1 MGTLSINIK
10 ATDGAGENVTDSFDI
25 TVANTN
31 DAPTLTNAIA
41 NQSAT
46 EDAAFSYTV
55 PANTFADVDVGDTLT
70 YSATQANGS
79 ALPTWLTFNAITRT
93 FSGTPLNNDV
103 GTLSLKV
110 MATDGT
116 GENVTDSFDI
126 TVANTNDAPL
136 AVANIVTLNENA
148 TSANLVASL
157 LADDSDV
164 DVGDT
169 LRISAVNTT
178 GTAGTVTFNAAL
190 QTLTYSA
197 SAATHNALAQGASAT
212 DSFTY
217 TAADGSN
224 ATATATVT
232 VTVTG
237 VNDAPTVAN
246 ALPDQS
252 AVAGAVFSYAFTA
265 NAFSDVDVGDVL
277 AYSATRADGSAL
289 PVWLS
294 FNPATRTFSGTP
306 ATPDAGTLSV
316 KVTATD
322 PHGLLAADLFDISVG
337 ASSTLTGTAGADTL
351 TGTAAN
357 NLINGL
363 GGNDTL
369 NGLGGDDTLNG
380 GAGNDSMAGGTGS
393 DTYVIDSPS
402 DIATEA
408 ANQGIDTVNSSVTRT
423 LGANLENLTLTG
435 ANAINGTGNA
445 LDNVLRGNSGANVLS
460 SGAGNDTYYVSSG
473 DTVTESNN
481 QGTDSVYADVS
492 WTLGNN
498 IENLTLTSSAAING
512 AGNALNNV
520 ITGNAGNNTLNGG
533 AGADTLVGGA
543 GNDTYVV
550 DNSSDVVTENLNE
563 GTDAVQ
569 ASVTYTLSANVENLT
584 LTGTAAISGTGNAL
598 DNLFTGNAGN
608 NTLTGG
614 EGNDTLNGG
623 AGADRM
629 AGGLGNDSY
638 VVNVT
643 GDTVTEAA
651 GQGTDNVQAGVTYTL
666 SANVEN
672 LLLTGS
678 GAINGTGNALDN
690 ILIGNSGANLLTGLA
705 GNDTYFIAGSDSVT
719 ESAGGGEDTVYSSVT
734 HTLAANVENLILTG
748 TAVLGATGNTLN
760 NLLRGNAGI
769 NALTGRTGND
779 MIEGGDGI
787 DILSGSGGNNYL
799 NGQAGA
805 DALIGGGG
813 NEIFIGGTGNDAI
826 ITGSG
831 ADIIAF
837 NRGDGSDTVAPS
849 INQNNTVSLGGG
861 ITYANLFFQKSG
873 NNLILKTA
881 GSAASESL
889 TFANWYAST
898 TTHSML
904 NLQIVAE
911 ASADFDASSANPL
924 RNKKVAEF
932 NFGALAN
939 QFDAARAATP
949 GLSAWALSNGLAA
962 FHLSGSDSAALG
974 GDLAYQYGLYGSL
987 ANVGT
992 LGAQNVLG
1000 DAQFGSG
1007 LQALQAQPNL
1017 QAGIARLS

>member
-1 MGTLSINIK
+1 M
-10 ATDGAGENVTDSFDI
+10 A
-25 TVANTN
+25 
-31 DAPTLTNAIA
+31 NAITD
-41 NQSAT
+41 QSAT
-46 EDAAFSYTV
+46 EDAVFSYTV

-70 YSATQANGS
+70 YSATKTDGS
-79 ALPTWLTFNAITRT
+79 ALPTWLTFNAATRT
-93 FSGTPLNNDV
+93 FSGTPLNDDV
-103 GTLSLKV
+103 GTLSVKLT
-110 MATDGT
+110 ATDGASAS
-116 GENVTDSFDI
+116 VFDTFEV

-136 AVANIVTLNENA
+136 ALANTVALNENA

-164 DVGDT
+164 DAGDT

-178 GTAGTVTFNAAL
+178 GTAGTVAFNAAL

-197 SAATHNALAQGASAT
+197 NAASHNALAQGASAT

-217 TAADGSN
+217 TAADSSN
-224 ATATATVT
+224 ATATASVT

-237 VNDAPTVAN
+237 VNDAPAVAN

-252 AVAGAVFSYAFTA
+252 AVASAAFSYAFAA
-265 NAFSDVDVGDVL
+265 NAFTDVDVGDTL

-289 PVWLS
+289 PAWLS

-306 ATPDAGTLSV
+306 ATADAGTLSV
-316 KVTATD
+316 KVTAAD
-322 PHGLLAADLFDISVG
+322 PHGSSATDLFDIGIS
-337 ASSTLTGTAGADTL
+337 AYTTLTGTAGADTL

-369 NGLGGDDTLNG
+369 SGLGGDDTLNG
-380 GAGNDSMAGGTGS
+380 GSGNDSMAGGIGN
-393 DTYVIDSPS
+393 DTYIVDSTL
-402 DIATEA
+402 DIVTEA

-435 ANAINGTGNA
+435 AAAINGTGNA

-460 SGAGNDTYYVSSG
+460 GGAGNDTYYVSSG

-498 IENLTLTSSAAING
+498 IENLTLTGSAAING
-512 AGNALNNV
+512 TGNALNNV
-520 ITGNAGNNTLNGG
+520 IIGNAGNNTLSGG
-533 AGADTLVGGA
+533 AGADTLAGGA

-550 DNSSDVVTENLNE
+550 DNSSDVVTENLN
-563 GTDAVQ
+563 
-569 ASVTYTLSANVENLT
+569 
-584 LTGTAAISGTGNAL
+584 
-598 DNLFTGNAGN
+598 
-608 NTLTGG
+608 
-614 EGNDTLNGG
+614 
-623 AGADRM
+623 
-629 AGGLGNDSY
+629 
-638 VVNVT
+638 
-643 GDTVTEAA
+643 
-651 GQGTDNVQAGVTYTL
+651 QGIDLVQAGVTYTL
-666 SANVEN
+666 SANLEN
-672 LLLTGS
+672 LTLTGVRT
-678 GAINGTGNALDN
+678 INGTGNALDN
-690 ILIGNSGANLLTGLA
+690 VLTGNGGANVLRGMA
-705 GNDTYFIAGSDSVT
+705 GNDIYFITGADSVV
-719 ESAGGGEDTVYSSVT
+719 ESAGRGEDLVYSAVS

-748 TAVLGATGNTLN
+748 VAALNGTGNTLN
-760 NLLRGNAGI
+760 NLLRGNSGANVLAG
-769 NALTGRTGND
+769 ATGND
-779 MIEGGDGI
+779 MLEGGGAG
-787 DILSGSGGNNYL
+787 DILFGNGGRNYL

-805 DALIGGGG
+805 DTLIGGGG
-813 NEIFIGGTGNDAI
+813 NEIFIGGAGNDTI
-826 ITGSG
+826 STGAG

-849 INQNNTVSLGGG
+849 NNQNNTVSLGGG

-873 NNLILKTA
+873 NNLMLKTA
-881 GSAASESL
+881 GSAASEGL
-889 TFANWYAST
+889 TFANWYSSPA
-898 TTHSML
+898 THSML
-904 NLQIVAE
+904 NLQMVAE

-932 NFGALAN
+932 NFAALAN

-987 ANVGT
+987 ANAGT

-1007 LQALQAQPNL
+1007 VQALQALPSL
-1017 QAGIARLS
+1017 QEGIARLS